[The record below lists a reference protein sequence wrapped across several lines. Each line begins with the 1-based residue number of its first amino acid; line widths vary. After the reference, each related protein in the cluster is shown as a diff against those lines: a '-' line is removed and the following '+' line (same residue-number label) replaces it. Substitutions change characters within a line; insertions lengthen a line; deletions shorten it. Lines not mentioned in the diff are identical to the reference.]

1 MAQEIQMQRDCLT
14 TSCLP
19 ITSLLGQDKSF
30 FIRHLCWIFYQSH
43 KKYWILSLCFQ
54 ASDECD
60 GRCHCQVQ
68 IKTFTTHWCGKVPFP
83 SNRTTFCAI
92 LMQSNATYLNKYWF
106 FLWKMSF
113 EFSPNKSKVLYNVG
127 ILPESYIYNLHKMNI
142 FDALAFKIYAKF
154 LFRICANRWW
164 QQISG

>member
-1 MAQEIQMQRDCLT
+1 MPSHELIYFLNFQFMAQEIQMLRDCLT

-30 FIRHLCWIFYQSH
+30 FIRHLCWIFYQNH

-68 IKTFTTHWCGKVPFP
+68 IKTFTTHWCGEVPFP
-83 SNRTTFCAI
+83 FFQKSQLKLHIPCYFNAI
-92 LMQSNATYLNKYWF
+92 QRYIPEQILILSLKN
-106 FLWKMSF
+106 
-113 EFSPNKSKVLYNVG
+113 EFWIFSK
-127 ILPESYIYNLHKMNI
+127 
-142 FDALAFKIYAKF
+142 
-154 LFRICANRWW
+154 
-164 QQISG
+164 